1 MALYGTSLAQIGLAI
16 PKTAFEA
23 QTHHRHLTY
32 PYGKYKIS
40 YSFKF
45 IPFLKKTDVPQ

>member
-1 MALYGTSLAQIGLAI
+1 MVNKNDAHCIGI
-16 PKTAFEA
+16 PKTDFEA

-32 PYGKYKIS
+32 PYGKYQIS

-45 IPFLKKTDVPQ
+45 IPFKKKTDVHQ